1 MRLIEYKVE
10 IFMVASL
17 NNAVKHN
24 SFISPLVLHWPPSM
38 RVVNDQFFEFCQANK
53 ELRIERTAQ
62 GDCEIMAPTDGTIGW
77 RNSGLTAQLYNW
89 AEREG
94 SGVVFDSSS
103 GFILPNGAIRSP
115 DVSWVKKSRL
125 ATLTPEQK
133 QRFLPLCPDFVIEL
147 RSPSDN
153 LIALQD
159 KMQEY
164 IENGASLGWLID
176 TETRQ
181 ILVFQAQKKLFS
193 LEKPE
198 VLSANEV
205 LMGFELDMQK
215 IWNVEF

>member
-1 MRLIEYKVE
+1 
-10 IFMVASL
+10 MVASL
-17 NNAVKHN
+17 NNAVKQN
-24 SFISPLVLHWPPSM
+24 SYISPVVLHWPPSM

-62 GDCEIMAPTDGTIGW
+62 GDCEIMAPTGGTTGW

-176 TETRQ
+176 TESRQ
-181 ILVFQAQKKLFS
+181 ILVFQPQKKLFS

-205 LMGFELDMQK
+205 LIGFELDMQK

>member
-1 MRLIEYKVE
+1 
-10 IFMVASL
+10 MVASL
-17 NNAVKHN
+17 NNAVKQN
-24 SFISPLVLHWPPSM
+24 SYISPVVLHWPPSM

-62 GDCEIMAPTDGTIGW
+62 GDCEIMAPTGGETGW

-153 LIALQD
+153 LIALQG
-159 KMQEY
+159 KMREY

-181 ILVFQAQKKLFS
+181 VLVFQPQKKLFS

-205 LMGFELDMQK
+205 LIGFELDMQK